1 MLSLSYQCRFL
12 CRCLLLLSLQLG
24 NFLDITLNLANDS
37 YKPYRKP
44 NNEILYIHKESN
56 HPPSITK
63 HLPAAISRRIAS
75 LSSDKQAFDSV
86 AHAYDNALKQSNYTT
101 KLQYPIA
108 EIPLP
113 PKVDRKT
120 RNANAHET
128 LSGLTRHIVKTCKLT
143 SPEIS

>member
-1 MLSLSYQCRFL
+1 M
-12 CRCLLLLSLQLG
+12 
-24 NFLDITLNLANDS
+24 
-37 YKPYRKP
+37 
-44 NNEILYIHKESN
+44 YIHKESN

-63 HLPAAISRRIAS
+63 HLQAAINRRIAS

-86 AHAYDNALKQSNYTT
+86 SHAYDNALKQSNYTT

-108 EIPLP
+108 EIPP
-113 PKVDRKT
+113 TTQSQSQNEKRMP
-120 RNANAHET
+120 NAHET